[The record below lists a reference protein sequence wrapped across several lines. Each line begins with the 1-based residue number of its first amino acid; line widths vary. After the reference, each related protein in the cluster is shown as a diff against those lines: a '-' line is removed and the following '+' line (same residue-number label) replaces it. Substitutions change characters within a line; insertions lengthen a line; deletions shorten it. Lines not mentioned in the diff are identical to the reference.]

1 MTTSLTDNRRA
12 ALGALW
18 MLGAVASFTLM
29 AVAGRSAAAVYDTF
43 EIMLYRSLS
52 GLVMLLAFAAAT
64 GRLGQIGH
72 RRLGLMGL
80 RNVFHFAG
88 QNCWFYAITVL
99 PLAQVFALE
108 FTTPIWVLLLAP
120 FTLGERITGRGAL
133 VAGLGFAGILIV
145 TRPWSGSADPALIL
159 AALAAVGF
167 AVSAITTRALTR
179 TETVIS
185 ILFWLHVMQAAM
197 ALVAAGIDGDIAPPQ
212 WDQAIP
218 LLSVGLLGLTA
229 HACLT
234 TALSL
239 APAQRVMPVDF
250 LRLPLIIV
258 LGWVLYQEPANLWVI
273 LGGGL
278 ILFSNWLNLT
288 TPRRS

>member
-1 MTTSLTDNRRA
+1 MTTAADNRRA
-12 ALGALW
+12 AIGALW

-29 AVAGRSAAAVYDTF
+29 ALAGRSAAVRYDTF
-43 EIMLYRSLS
+43 EIMLYRSLG
-52 GLVMLLAFAAAT
+52 GLIMLLDFCAAT

-72 RRLGLMGL
+72 NRLGLMGV

-88 QNCWFYAITVL
+88 QNCWFYALTVL

-120 FTLGERITGRGAL
+120 FALGEAITRRGAL
-133 VAGLGFAGILIV
+133 VAALGFAGILVV
-145 TRPWSGSADPALIL
+145 TRPWSDGADPSLII

-185 ILFWLHVMQAAM
+185 ILFWLHVMQGAM
-197 ALVAAGIDGDIAPPQ
+197 ALVTAGIDGDIAPPR
-212 WDQAIP
+212 WDMAVP

-250 LRLPLIIV
+250 LRLPLVIV
-258 LGWVLYQEPANLWVI
+258 LGWVFYDEAANLWVI
-273 LGGGL
+273 LGGAL

-288 TPRRS
+288 TPRRG

>member
-1 MTTSLTDNRRA
+1 MTPAMTDNRRA
-12 ALGALW
+12 ALAALW

-29 AVAGRSAAAVYDTF
+29 AVAGRSAAAAHDTF
-43 EIMLYRSLS
+43 EIMLYRSIS
-52 GLVMLLAFAAAT
+52 GLVMLLAFCAAT
-64 GRLGQIGH
+64 GRLGQIG
-72 RRLGLMGL
+72 RQRLGLMAL
-80 RNVFHFAG
+80 RNAFHFGG

-108 FTTPIWVLLLAP
+108 FTTPIWVLLIAP
-120 FTLGERITGRGAL
+120 FALGEAITRRGAL
-133 VAGLGFAGILIV
+133 VAVLGFAGIVVV
-145 TRPWSGSADPALIL
+145 TRPWSGTADPALVI

-185 ILFWLHVMQAAM
+185 ILFWLHVMQGVM
-197 ALVAAGIDGDIAPPQ
+197 ALVAAGIDGQIAPPAP
-212 WDQAIP
+212 DQAIP
-218 LLSVGLLGLTA
+218 LLAVGLLGLTA

-250 LRLPLIIV
+250 LRLPLVIV
-258 LGWVLYQEPANLWVI
+258 LGWVVYHEPADLWVI

-278 ILFSNWLNLT
+278 ILFSNWLNLSA
-288 TPRRS
+288 PRRG